1 MIYFIF
7 FILNNRTEKII
18 FILLIFLT
26 LIMYWYRQKKIISYF
41 LRKDNKLK
49 FNLFNSRN
57 AQKSNEIIYNRNYN
71 ILSNNNNKFFYLYVI
86 LKDKNL
92 KWNLKTN

>member
-18 FILLIFLT
+18 FILLFFLT